1 MLHEYTEYY
10 QRINTNSSTYFSI
23 VYDLFTKNLN
33 TAYEVD
39 FNDFDHIDDF
49 KENVFKDYL
58 IMIVFSVMSLEA
70 FMNDYLAVCL
80 SDELYYENFDK
91 LNIIQKI
98 TMIYSLVWE
107 DSFDK
112 SGELFSKIQTL
123 LKNRNLFVHSKS
135 HKIDKKIL
143 EKYVEDIEIN
153 ENELEKQLLKSSRN
167 KIISFLQESFFAIQ
181 TIFLFCKAVDAHDS
195 NRKAVVLSMSCITE
209 HEPMYYNQQL
219 EKINNVR
226 VRRKKPCSASRK
238 KPNFDKRKEPKLP
251 ELYLLFRVIQAVPL
265 LERSLFF

>member
-135 HKIDKKIL
+135 HKIDKKNIG
-143 EKYVEDIEIN
+143 
-153 ENELEKQLLKSSRN
+153 
-167 KIISFLQESFFAIQ
+167 KI
-181 TIFLFCKAVDAHDS
+181 C
-195 NRKAVVLSMSCITE
+195 
-209 HEPMYYNQQL
+209 
-219 EKINNVR
+219 
-226 VRRKKPCSASRK
+226 
-238 KPNFDKRKEPKLP
+238 
-251 ELYLLFRVIQAVPL
+251 
-265 LERSLFF
+265 